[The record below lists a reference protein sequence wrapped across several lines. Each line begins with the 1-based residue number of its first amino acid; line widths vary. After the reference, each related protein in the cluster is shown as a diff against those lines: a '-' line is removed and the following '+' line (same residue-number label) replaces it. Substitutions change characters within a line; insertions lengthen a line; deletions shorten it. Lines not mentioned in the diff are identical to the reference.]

1 MRMTSCWRGTI
12 STLLWKRMKHSLRER
27 SALKT
32 TASVYQQT
40 MQRVD
45 TMKFLVLKAF
55 DGEEQGAGKT
65 GHMQY
70 SRDITTKIVSLV
82 QGRVAAVEQ
91 FKKAQGDSEFTLS
104 DLRKRLATLRS

>member
-1 MRMTSCWRGTI
+1 MYENDVVM
-12 STLLWKRMKHSLRER
+12 ER
-27 SALKT
+27 DNLDPAMEEDLASALKT